1 MRMDSIKNVKGTAK
15 VVNNAVICSAP
26 GPSKEERDFVKSCL
40 LLAQREASQNYSE
53 EAQIGRWFDY
63 FADMMWKHGW
73 SLDSDAVELVK
84 PSYSGNIQSMWS
96 AAVSEL
102 ASGPQIA
109 EVERVIA
116 LVEQDARLFSA
127 FAEPSGKMVRFALVP
142 MGYNSNGDLEV
153 VISHVRIIKSTL
165 STTYLFWR
173 VHQHTSQLDIRG
185 RRLVIKRR
193 VADARR
199 KSVEDAVLSIPFTEF
214 DV

>member
-1 MRMDSIKNVKGTAK
+1 MNRDSINNVIGTAK
-15 VVNNAVICSAP
+15 VVNTAVICSAP
-26 GPSKEERDFVKSCL
+26 GPTKEEREFVKNCL
-40 LLAQREASQNYSE
+40 LLAQREADQTYSE
-53 EAQIGRWFDY
+53 EKQIGRWFDY

-84 PSYSGNIQSMWS
+84 PSYSGNIQNMWS
-96 AAVSEL
+96 EAVSDL
-102 ASGPQIA
+102 ASGPQIE

-127 FAEPSGKMVRFALVP
+127 FAEPSGKMVRFELVP
-142 MGYNSNGDLEV
+142 MGYNSKGDLEV
-153 VISHVRIIKSTL
+153 VISHVRIIKSTM

-199 KSVEDAVLSIPFTEF
+199 KSVEDAVRGITFTEF